1 MNIVIKAEN
10 VRRIED
16 AIKQAE
22 GRATE
27 RTIDYL
33 DLTYGIKEIEKRLDI
48 PKVAMTGITAH
59 IDYHAQTFANAY
71 KYTPM
76 STHAVIKKTASGW
89 NLIGVHRD
97 ACRTKRYILDLPE
110 AAKQALVERCVRF

>member
-1 MNIVIKAEN
+1 MNIVIKVDN

-16 AIKQAE
+16 TIKAAE
-22 GRATE
+22 GRASE
-27 RTIDYL
+27 RLIDFL
-33 DLTYGIKEIEKRLDI
+33 DLTYAIKEIEKKLDI

-59 IDYHAQTFANAY
+59 IDCHAQTFAKAY

-76 STHAVIKKTASGW
+76 STHAIVKKTTSGW

-97 ACRTKRYILDLPE
+97 TCRTKKYLLDLPE
-110 AAKQALVERCVRF
+110 TAKQALVDRCTRF